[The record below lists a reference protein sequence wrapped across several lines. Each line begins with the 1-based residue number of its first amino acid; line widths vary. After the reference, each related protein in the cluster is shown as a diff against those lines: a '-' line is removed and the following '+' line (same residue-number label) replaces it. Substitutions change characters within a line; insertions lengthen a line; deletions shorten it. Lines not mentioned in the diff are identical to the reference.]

1 MKNLL
6 LATTLCAV
14 ALSGCASLQTISS
27 STSGSKLAAV
37 ASKIDAGAQLAAA
50 ELPTACLIV
59 GQIATLAGAYS
70 SSALAR
76 GGSAATIS
84 MTADVAGA
92 LADSPLCQNPDMAN
106 PIAASIQII
115 GAAAAIKAAT
125 AGFVSAPRAAAS
137 VQTGAD

>member
-70 SSALAR
+70 SSA
-76 GGSAATIS
+76 S
-84 MTADVAGA
+84 
-92 LADSPLCQNPDMAN
+92 
-106 PIAASIQII
+106 
-115 GAAAAIKAAT
+115 
-125 AGFVSAPRAAAS
+125 RAAEALRPF
-137 VQTGAD
+137 Q